1 MDEQSNRSKA
11 IINSLIEGRAYIIL
25 AALMVVFIILAPDFA
40 NPINLM
46 NLIKRQGFIA
56 VAAFSATFFITLG
69 GLDLSTG
76 SIAALVGV
84 SFAML
89 MSRSFIA
96 TLPMVF
102 ALPICIVLA
111 ILIGA
116 AAGFTNGFIS
126 VKGKITPFL
135 VTLATMN
142 IFRSIAILLA
152 TGKEI
157 TITSREFTTAFSTGW
172 VFGII
177 PAPVVIVIIMFA
189 VAWYL
194 FERTKY
200 GYYVKAVGGNPE
212 AALVS
217 GIKVGTIRIWTY
229 TIHGMFAG
237 LAGLMLAGLYSSGS
251 PSAGFELSVD
261 AIAGVILGGTTIGG
275 GNGKIWGTLAGVLIL
290 AVIINGMTILGAM
303 YDIQILVKG
312 LVIILAVLLDNF
324 INNRKRN

>member
-1 MDEQSNRSKA
+1 MDEQRQRSKA
-11 IINSLIEGRAYIIL
+11 IINTLVEGRAYVIL
-25 AALMVVFIILAPDFA
+25 AVLMIVFIIIAPDFID
-40 NPINLM
+40 PINIM

-89 MSRSFIA
+89 MSRTFLA
-96 TLPMVF
+96 FLPIGL
-102 ALPICIVLA
+102 ALPICIVIAVLV
-111 ILIGA
+111 GA
-116 AAGFTNGFIS
+116 AAGFVNGFIF

-142 IFRSIAILLA
+142 IFRSVAILLA

-157 TITSREFTTAFSTGW
+157 TITSREFTTIFSTGR
-172 VFGII
+172 VFGVI
-177 PAPVVIVIIMFA
+177 PNPVIIVIIMFA

-194 FERTKY
+194 FERTKF
-200 GYYVKAVGGNPE
+200 GYYVKAIGGNPE

-217 GIKVGTIRIWTY
+217 GIKVGKIRILTY
-229 TIHGMFAG
+229 TIHGGFAG

-251 PSAGFELSVD
+251 PSAGIELSVD
-261 AIAGVILGGTTIGG
+261 AIAGVILGGTTVGG

-312 LVIILAVLLDNF
+312 IVIILAVILDNA
-324 INNRKRN
+324 INSRKRH